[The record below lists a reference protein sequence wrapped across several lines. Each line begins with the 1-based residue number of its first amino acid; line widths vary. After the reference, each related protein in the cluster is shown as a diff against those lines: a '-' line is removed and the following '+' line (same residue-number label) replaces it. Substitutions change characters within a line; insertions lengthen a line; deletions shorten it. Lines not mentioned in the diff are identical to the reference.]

1 LSLKEE
7 GKVKIESLLDDVG
20 MLESLE
26 ERNLSNGSRWDTIV
40 FLLEANFLEGHNLL
54 GELVY
59 RE

>member
-54 GELVY
+54 GGLV
-59 RE
+59 